1 MLLPSFFRT
10 SAMSCCWGQAGAP
23 SSVGGEVGE
32 HCGELVGLGVAA
44 GGLAVGVA
52 LDVGDGVGAGGA
64 DGDGDG
70 EGDGDGD
77 GEVAAWTGRA
87 ASPPAITSATT
98 SRSGPLTPAGL

>member
-10 SAMSCCWGQAGAP
+10 SAMSCCWEQAGAP

-52 LDVGDGVGAGGA
+52 LEVGDGAGVGDA
-64 DGDGDG
+64 DGAGDG
-70 EGDGDGD
+70 EGEGD

-87 ASPPAITSATT
+87 ARPPAITSATT
-98 SRSGPLTPAGL
+98 STSGPLTPAGL

>member
-32 HCGELVGLGVAA
+32 HGELVGLGVAA
-44 GGLAVGVA
+44 GGFAVGVA
-52 LDVGDGVGAGGA
+52 LEVGDGVGVGDA
-64 DGDGDG
+64 DGAGDG
-70 EGDGDGD
+70 EGE

-87 ASPPAITSATT
+87 AMPPAITSATT
-98 SRSGPLTPAGL
+98 STSGPLTPAGP